1 MNVKV
6 RNTTIA
12 IILAVISTLI
22 LTSYLNTLKAE
33 ITDGSEIVKVYVATS
48 PIPAGTGG
56 AELLLKAEL
65 TEIPKRYIAADSITS
80 EADIKEKSLVVSMTE
95 GEQLTKNKL
104 RRESVSDVSYLIS
117 GDKVAISF
125 PVDEVIGVA
134 GNLKTGDKIMILTT
148 LSPGPGGKDV
158 TKIMLSGVEILQLS
172 GDSKTNGKV
181 QASGGVK
188 KTVTIAVTAA
198 QAEKV
203 VFAQETG
210 KLWVA
215 LLPADGT
222 NSVGNSSGQTIDTLF
237 K

>member
-12 IILAVISTLI
+12 IVLAVISTLI
-22 LTSYLNTLKAE
+22 LTSYLNTLRAE
-33 ITDGSEIVKVYVATS
+33 ITDGSEIVKVYVATA
-48 PIPAGTGG
+48 PIPAGTAE

-65 TEIPKRYIAADSITS
+65 TEMPKRYIAGDAITS
-80 EADIKEKSLVVSMTE
+80 EADIKDKSLVVSMTE

-104 RRESVSDVSYLIS
+104 RRESVSDVSYLIA
-117 GDKVAISF
+117 GEKVAMSI
-125 PVDEVIGVA
+125 PIDEVIGVS
-134 GNLKTGDKIMILTT
+134 GNVKAGDKVMILAT
-148 LSPGPGGKDV
+148 LSPGPGGKDM
-158 TKIMLSGVEILQLS
+158 TKVMLSGVEVLQSS
-172 GDSKTNGKV
+172 GDSRTNGKV
-181 QASGGVK
+181 PASGGIK
-188 KTVTIAVTAA
+188 KTLTIAVTPA

-215 LLPADGT
+215 LLPADG
-222 NSVGNSSGQTIDTLF
+222 SGSFGNSSGQSIDTLF